1 MGIVVRQSAKSV
13 ILTYLGIGFGIIN
26 TLWLF
31 PYILTGEQ
39 IGLVRTLIN
48 VSVLFS
54 TFALLGA
61 ANIPNKYFFHFKN
74 LRKGH
79 NGFLFFILII
89 GGIGFLIFTAL
100 YLNFKSLFFSA
111 FIKNS
116 PLILNYYYLL
126 IPFTLIMLLTT
137 IFESYNVIQQNPV
150 VPIFTREVLTRIFL
164 SISLLV
170 FFFAK
175 FQYNY
180 FIFLLVFFYGVI
192 LIILIFYTYSQ
203 NYLFIKP
210 NFEVFKSPLLKSILV
225 FAGFIL
231 MGNASGVVINN
242 IDSLMLSAYSGLKI
256 TGVYTIAF
264 FIATFIEI
272 PKRSMSQVLIP
283 LISEANKDNDIK
295 KLDILYKKS
304 SITQLIIGGIIFL
317 LIWFNVDNIFRL
329 IPHGNLYSQG
339 KWVVFFIG
347 LGKIFDMFT
356 GVNQEIIGSSKYYK
370 IDLSLFPFYGVIAVL
385 ANMFFIPKLGMTGA
399 AIATASSV
407 FIINI
412 IRSSILFINMNIQ
425 PFTFNTLKALSVFAI
440 AFGINYFLPHIQNHF
455 LIDIALRSI
464 IIGSVFISLVLLSKV
479 SEDIDLVFQKT
490 VKRLHLLIR

>member
-39 IGLVRTLIN
+39 IGLARTLIS

-61 ANIPNKYFFHFKN
+61 ANIPNKFFFHFKN
-74 LRKGH
+74 LRKQH
-79 NGFLFFILII
+79 NGFLFFILIV

-100 YLNFKSLFFSA
+100 YLNYKSLFFSA

-116 PLILNYYYLL
+116 PLILNYYYLI
-126 IPFTLIMLLTT
+126 IPFTLIMLLTA

-150 VPIFTREVLTRIFL
+150 VPIFTREVLSRIFL

-175 FQYNY
+175 FQFSY
-180 FIFLLVFFYGVI
+180 FIYLLVSFYWVI
-192 LIILIFYTYSQ
+192 LIILIFYTHSQ
-203 NYLFIKP
+203 NYLFITP

-225 FAGFIL
+225 YAGFIV

-295 KLDILYKKS
+295 KLGILYKKS

-317 LIWFNVDNIFRL
+317 LIWFNSDNIFRL

-370 IDLSLFPFYGVIAVL
+370 IDLSLFPFYGLVAVL

-407 FIINI
+407 FLINI
-412 IRSSILFINMNIQ
+412 IRSSILYITMNIQ
-425 PFTFNTLKALSVFAI
+425 PFTFNTLKTLSVFAI
-440 AFGINYFLPHIQNHF
+440 SFVINYFLPHIQKHF
-455 LIDIALRSI
+455 LIDIVFRSI
-464 IIGSVFISLVLLSKV
+464 IIVCFIISLVLLTKV
-479 SEDIDLVFQKT
+479 SEDIDIIIQKMI
-490 VKRLHLLIR
+490 KRLHLWTR